1 MKAEL
6 KNYRQSP
13 RKVRLI
19 ADVVR
24 GKNVANALIELQFL
38 GKRAALPFAKL
49 ISSAVANAL
58 NNFKTSSDDLVI
70 KSVSVTKGPTLKRS
84 KPRSRGMANRIN
96 KRTSTLK
103 VELAVQAAPAPKS
116 PKPVKKASSV
126 K

>member
-13 RKVRLI
+13 RKVRLV

-24 GKNVANALIELQFL
+24 GKVVSQALLDLEFL

-49 ISSAVANAL
+49 IESAVANATH
-58 NNFKTSSDDLVI
+58 NHKASNGADGFII
-70 KSVSVTKGPTLKRS
+70 KNVSVTKGPTLKRS

-96 KRTSTLK
+96 KRTSILK
-103 VELAVQAAPAPKS
+103 VELAVAPAPK
-116 PKPVKKASSV
+116 VKKA
-126 K
+126 KAAK

>member
-13 RKVRLI
+13 RKVRLV

-24 GKNVANALIELQFL
+24 GKKVANALVELQFL

-49 ISSAVANAL
+49 ISSAVANASH
-58 NNFKTSSDDLVI
+58 NHKTSSEDLVV
-70 KSVSVTKGPTLKRS
+70 KSVSVTKGPTLKRI

-96 KRTSTLK
+96 KRTSVLK
-103 VELAVQAAPAPKS
+103 VELAVQAPKKAKS
-116 PKPVKKASSV
+116 PKPVKAAQ
-126 K
+126 

>member
-13 RKVRLI
+13 RKVRLV

-24 GKNVANALIELQFL
+24 GKKVANALVELQFL

-49 ISSAVANAL
+49 ISSAVANATH
-58 NNFKTSSDDLVI
+58 NHKTPVDNLVI
-70 KSVSVTKGPTLKRS
+70 KSVSVTKGPTLKRI

-96 KRTSTLK
+96 KRTSILK
-103 VELAVQAAPAPKS
+103 VELAVK
-116 PKPVKKASSV
+116 
-126 K
+126 

>member
-13 RKVRLI
+13 RKVRLV

-24 GKNVANALIELQFL
+24 GKKVANALVELQFL

-49 ISSAVANAL
+49 ISSAVANASH
-58 NNFKTSSDDLVI
+58 NHKTSSEDLVI
-70 KSVSVTKGPTLKRS
+70 KSISVTKGPTLKRI

-96 KRTSTLK
+96 KRTSVLK
-103 VELAVQAAPAPKS
+103 VELAVQAPKKAKS
-116 PKPVKKASSV
+116 PKPVKAAK
-126 K
+126 

>member
-13 RKVRLI
+13 RKVRLV

-24 GKNVANALIELQFL
+24 GKKVANALVELQFL

-49 ISSAVANAL
+49 ISSAVANASH
-58 NNFKTSSDDLVI
+58 NHKTSSEDLVV
-70 KSVSVTKGPTLKRS
+70 KSVSVTKGPTLKRI

-96 KRTSTLK
+96 KRTSVLK
-103 VELAVQAAPAPKS
+103 VELAVQAPKKAKS
-116 PKPVKKASSV
+116 PKPVKAAK
-126 K
+126 

>member
-13 RKVRLI
+13 RKVRLV

-24 GKNVANALIELQFL
+24 GKKVANALVELQFL

-49 ISSAVANAL
+49 ISSAVANASH
-58 NNFKTSSDDLVI
+58 NHKTSSEDLVI
-70 KSVSVTKGPTLKRS
+70 KSVSVTKGPTLKRI

-96 KRTSTLK
+96 KRTSVLK
-103 VELAVQAAPAPKS
+103 VELAVQAPKKTKS
-116 PKPVKKASSV
+116 PKPVKAV